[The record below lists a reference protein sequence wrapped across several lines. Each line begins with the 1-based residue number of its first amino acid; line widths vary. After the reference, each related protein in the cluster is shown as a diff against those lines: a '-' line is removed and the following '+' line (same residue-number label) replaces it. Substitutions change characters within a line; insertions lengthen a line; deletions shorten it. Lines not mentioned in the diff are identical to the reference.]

1 MYAIIPPAQITP
13 NVQIRQSRSFCKQAA
28 TTSPFLTPS
37 LTNDRAKA
45 RDREF
50 NASAE
55 IATRSPSGLIKTEM
69 SNQQRASQLLREA
82 AALLHEQQAFTA
94 PGQNTET
101 VTAGT
106 EYIRP
111 TVHMH
116 TSQLRD
122 ITPYREEKYRLFQAD
137 QAQFLD
143 KLVETYPKLKDI
155 GGLELLR
162 TSLTSRNKLDII
174 PLPPGGGP
182 KSFPTIMEEKLSEL
196 KGKKEEFT
204 IRVVRRLFHATALD
218 QLGEARQEDWSNTEK
233 REWMLED

>member
-1 MYAIIPPAQITP
+1 
-13 NVQIRQSRSFCKQAA
+13 
-28 TTSPFLTPS
+28 
-37 LTNDRAKA
+37 
-45 RDREF
+45 
-50 NASAE
+50 
-55 IATRSPSGLIKTEM
+55 M

-82 AALLHEQQAFTA
+82 AALLHEQQASTA

-111 TVHMH
+111 TVHTH
-116 TSQLRD
+116 TSQLRAA
-122 ITPYREEKYRLFQAD
+122 TRYLFAPYSNRD
-137 QAQFLD
+137 QAQFHD

-174 PLPPGGGP
+174 PLPPGGYNAAYLADNVNKYRKGLVKEAGSSGGP

-204 IRVVRRLFHATALD
+204 IRVVRRLFHATAID
-218 QLGEARQEDWSNTEK
+218 QLGEARQEDWSNPVKIQFIGEEGVDAGGLTFDFFFCVL
-233 REWMLED
+233 R